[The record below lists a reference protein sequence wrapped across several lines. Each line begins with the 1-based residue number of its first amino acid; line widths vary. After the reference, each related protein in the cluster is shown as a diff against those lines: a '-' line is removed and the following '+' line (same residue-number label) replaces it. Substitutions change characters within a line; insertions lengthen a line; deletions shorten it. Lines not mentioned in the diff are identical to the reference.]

1 MTEIEVRER
10 LTRAETKIKS
20 LEGLT
25 EGMDKKVDQLM
36 LDFARAKN
44 ALLLLNLMSP
54 LAVGLIVYI
63 VTKGVS

>member
-1 MTEIEVRER
+1 MVTDIEVRER
-10 LTRAETKIKS
+10 LTRAETKIKN

-44 ALLLLNLMSP
+44 ALMILNIISP
-54 LAVGLIVYI
+54 LTVGLIVYF
-63 VTKGVS
+63 VTRG

>member
-10 LTRAETKIKS
+10 LTRAETKIKN

-44 ALLLLNLMSP
+44 ALLLLNIMSP
-54 LAVGLIVYI
+54 IAVGLIVYI
-63 VTKGVS
+63 VTKG